1 MNVCY
6 CVEKR
11 NWEIKAQSIDLKD
24 VHTSGSLQGV
34 HKRGRESMGD
44 SKEEEG
50 RVIVIQEKCKRNQEN
65 SISRTTEENNSRV
78 SKWSIVTNEAKMSK
92 RKN

>member
-6 CVEKR
+6 CVEKK

-24 VHTSGSLQGV
+24 VHTSGSLQDV
-34 HKRGRESMGD
+34 YKKCRERMGD

-50 RVIVIQEKCKRNQEN
+50 RVIVIQEKYKQNQEN
-65 SISRTTEENNSRV
+65 SVSRTTEENNSRE
-78 SKWSIVTNEAKMSK
+78 SK
-92 RKN
+92 